1 MHQTIENIMV
11 YDVSDNMNKYVLN
24 SILIEATFILKLT
37 GKRMRCS
44 LFETFVKISHNC
56 TILNK

>member
-1 MHQTIENIMV
+1 MHQTIENIMIYV
-11 YDVSDNMNKYVLN
+11 VSNNMNKYVLDG
-24 SILIEATFILKLT
+24 ILIEATFILKLT

-44 LFETFVKISHNC
+44 VFETFVKIHKC